1 MPHKTFVT
9 HLECSYTGETYE
21 ADRIHGLSREGK
33 PLLVRYDLA
42 ALGAGLDRETLS
54 ARSGGLWK
62 YLELLPVRH
71 EENIISLGEELT
83 PLVALPDFQAG
94 SGRLMVKD
102 EGRLPTGSFKAR
114 GLALAVSM
122 AKELGVTSVA
132 MPTNGNAGAALAAY
146 ASRAGIESWVF
157 CPDDTPEINVRETAL
172 QGAKVWRVN
181 GLINDCGRLVE
192 EGRET
197 MGWFDFSTLKE
208 PYRIE
213 GKKTMGLELAEQL
226 GWELP
231 DVILYP
237 TGGGTGLIGM
247 WKAFAELREL
257 GWVSAKLPRMVAVQ
271 STGCAPMVRAF
282 EAGLEHAE
290 PWEDAATVAA
300 GIRVPGAVGDF
311 LILRAV
317 RESGGFAVAV
327 SDESILAARDRA
339 ASESGFLMCPEG
351 AATLA
356 AYLQEVGGGRI
367 RPDESAVLFN
377 CATGLKYPMPGAEA
391 RLDCKAPLDI
401 DTLQQA

>member
-21 ADRIHGLSREGK
+21 ADRVHGLSREGK

-62 YLELLPVRH
+62 YLELLPVRS

-83 PLVALPDFQAG
+83 PLVDLPDLQPG
-94 SGRLMVKD
+94 PGRLMVKD

-122 AKELGVTSVA
+122 AKELGSKSVA

-172 QGAKVWRVN
+172 QGARVWRVN
-181 GLINDCGRLVE
+181 GLINDCGRLVGEGCE
-192 EGRET
+192 E
-197 MGWFDFSTLKE
+197 MGGCDFSTLKE

-226 GWELP
+226 GWQLP

-257 GWVSAKLPRMVAVQ
+257 GWIGEKLPRMVAVQ
-271 STGCAPMVRAF
+271 SSGCAPMVRAF

-300 GIRVPGAVGDF
+300 GIRVPAAVGDF

-327 SDESILAARDRA
+327 DDERIIEARDRA
-339 ASESGFLMCPEG
+339 AADSGFLMCPEG

-356 AYLQEVGGGRI
+356 AYLQEVESGRI

-377 CATGLKYPMPGAEA
+377 CATGLKYPMPSAEE
-391 RLDCKAPLDI
+391 RLDCRAALDVEA
-401 DTLQQA
+401 LRGS